1 LKILIKKVNENEI
14 KLTVDKSEYCFS
26 NKDIDQKFYQFLVEN
41 IESLNSETVIE
52 IDNDDAFQ
60 EILKTIIENFI
71 TSKPSHD

>member
-1 LKILIKKVNENEI
+1 MKILIKKVSDNEI
-14 KLTVDKSEYCFS
+14 KLTIDKSEYSFS

-60 EILKTIIENFI
+60 EILKTIIENFV
-71 TSKPSHD
+71 TSKPSYD